1 MAFLLSVGMLL
12 PCGVMHAARRV
23 KESCCPLVC
32 MLLGAM
38 CAGREP
44 GKGILLS
51 IGVYAATL
59 SVMCAGRE
67 QGKQGKGIL
76 LSIGVYAARCHVCR
90 EGAG

>member
-1 MAFLLSVGMLL
+1 MQGGS
-12 PCGVMHAARRV
+12 RV

-38 CAGREP
+38 CAGREQ

-59 SVMCAGRE
+59 GVMCAGRE
-67 QGKQGKGIL
+67 QGKGIL